1 MEFRYWFL
9 LTCLG
14 ALWGSAF
21 MFIKIGT
28 PDFGP
33 IALVNSRLIIASFIF
48 LPILLRKK
56 YLPLLKP
63 IWKHAL
69 VISISNNVIPFTL
82 FSYASLGANSNILA
96 ILNATTAFNTMIIAY
111 LWLDEKVSTKQIF
124 GLALGFLGV
133 LILVNPQSAEAT
145 LIASLSCLLHL
156 FLFIFAVFIYD
167 HCLFMADEKVSTKQ
181 IFGLALGF
189 LGVLILVNPQSAEAT
204 LIASLS
210 CLIASV
216 FYSFSAVF
224 IQKNAAKTN
233 KLVLIGWSLVFSS
246 IIMMPMSY
254 FYLPTKLPSL
264 EATLA
269 VIWLGAIST
278 GFAFLGWVRLI
289 EKIGAVKTSTVAY
302 FLPIFGIIW
311 GNIFLDEIISTT
323 IVVGCLVILVG
334 IFLATSNN
342 SSFKRE

>member
-145 LIASLSCLLHL
+145 LIASLSCL
-156 FLFIFAVFIYD
+156 
-167 HCLFMADEKVSTKQ
+167 
-181 IFGLALGF
+181 
-189 LGVLILVNPQSAEAT
+189 
-204 LIASLS
+204 
-210 CLIASV
+210 IASV

-246 IIMMPMSY
+246 IIMMPMTY

-323 IVVGCLVILVG
+323 IVIGCLVILVG

>member
-133 LILVNPQSAEAT
+133 LILVNPQSSEAT
-145 LIASLSCLLHL
+145 LIASLSCL
-156 FLFIFAVFIYD
+156 V
-167 HCLFMADEKVSTKQ
+167 
-181 IFGLALGF
+181 
-189 LGVLILVNPQSAEAT
+189 
-204 LIASLS
+204 
-210 CLIASV
+210 ASV

-323 IVVGCLVILVG
+323 IIVGCLVILVG

>member
-56 YLPLLKP
+56 YLILLKP

-133 LILVNPQSAEAT
+133 LILVNPQSSEAT
-145 LIASLSCLLHL
+145 IIASLSCL
-156 FLFIFAVFIYD
+156 V
-167 HCLFMADEKVSTKQ
+167 
-181 IFGLALGF
+181 
-189 LGVLILVNPQSAEAT
+189 
-204 LIASLS
+204 
-210 CLIASV
+210 ASV

-254 FYLPTKLPSL
+254 FYLPAKLPSL

-323 IVVGCLVILVG
+323 IIIGCFVILVG

>member
-82 FSYASLGANSNILA
+82 FSFASLGANSNILA

-111 LWLDEKVSTKQIF
+111 FWLDEKVSTKQIF
-124 GLALGFLGV
+124 GLVLGFLGV
-133 LILVNPQSAEAT
+133 LILVNPQSSEAT
-145 LIASLSCLLHL
+145 LIASLSCL
-156 FLFIFAVFIYD
+156 V
-167 HCLFMADEKVSTKQ
+167 
-181 IFGLALGF
+181 
-189 LGVLILVNPQSAEAT
+189 
-204 LIASLS
+204 
-210 CLIASV
+210 ASV

-323 IVVGCLVILVG
+323 IVIGCLVILVG

>member
-56 YLPLLKP
+56 YLTLLKP

-145 LIASLSCLLHL
+145 LIASLSCL
-156 FLFIFAVFIYD
+156 V
-167 HCLFMADEKVSTKQ
+167 
-181 IFGLALGF
+181 
-189 LGVLILVNPQSAEAT
+189 
-204 LIASLS
+204 
-210 CLIASV
+210 ASV

-323 IVVGCLVILVG
+323 IVIGCFVILVG